1 MLTLQKWCRACGT
14 HLSLAPG
21 LPPVP
26 RISQPS
32 PIQEFAI
39 SRKAFLISLTV
50 LTAAFLWLSGL
61 IGHWGSRHAPSIG
74 GGSYSLDRFVYSGL
88 IIILTAGW
96 SFGTLLLGMACKDAA
111 RAKRAFT
118 LSAVGFAAL
127 VAACWMYGP
136 NLH

>member
-1 MLTLQKWCRACGT
+1 MVSSVRHALVLG
-14 HLSLAPG
+14 PG
-21 LPPVP
+21 VAHGY
-26 RISQPS
+26 RRSSQLS

-50 LTAAFLWLSGL
+50 LTAAVLWLAAL
-61 IGHWGSRHAPSIG
+61 IGHWGSAHDPSIG

-88 IIILTAGW
+88 IIVLTAGW
-96 SFGTLLLGMACKDAA
+96 SFGTLLLGMARKDAA

-118 LSAVGFAAL
+118 LSAIGFAAL
-127 VAACWMYGP
+127 VTACWMYGP